1 MSAIDIIESV
11 RPDVDPM
18 PLVERRMIREQLF
31 GVGHGD
37 VSRNI
42 SARSASG
49 AVVSTAPRGTRA
61 LAAPRGRSS
70 GSMAKAGAGL
80 LLFAALGAAG
90 WAFVNRGS
98 DDTETRSSTTTPA
111 TTEVTTTV
119 ASTTTVAPIE
129 RTGVTDDFP
138 IVLPV
143 NALAVDTVNI
153 GAPAPGSSAVI
164 FEAPDGT
171 NVWLAEVDG
180 DVGNTDGLDVQ
191 IIGALGVGTAS
202 DFVEG
207 DPPSYQLQVPC
218 GFVLLNDAPG
228 QPLFR
233 PEITGLLEATSID
246 GLATIDTTLPTGWS
260 IIDIGTS
267 VNTFTA
273 QFQVPRGDT
282 TAPVLLAQAPGGSL
296 AQLAFGGRQFQATTF
311 LGDTAFIDSAP
322 LSPNLTS
329 VFWRDGNTV
338 FNVRSDQLGFS
349 ELEEFILSLEAV
361 EITDWET
368 RFDQVEPPAPPL
380 ESTCTPQPT
389 FGTTL
394 NP

>member
-1 MSAIDIIESV
+1 MSAVDIIESL

-18 PLVERRMIREQLF
+18 PLIERRMIREQLF

-42 SARSASG
+42 SARSANG

-61 LAAPRGRSS
+61 LAAPRGRAG
-70 GSMAKAGAGL
+70 GSLAKAGAGL
-80 LLFAALGAAG
+80 LLLAALGTVG
-90 WAFVNRGS
+90 WAFTNRS
-98 DDTETRSSTTTPA
+98 VDDETSTVTTVAP
-111 TTEVTTTV
+111 TTVAATTTV
-119 ASTTTVAPIE
+119 APATTIAPIE

-138 IVLPV
+138 IVLPT
-143 NALAVDTVNI
+143 NALNVDTVNI

-164 FEAPDGT
+164 LEAPDGS

-191 IIGALGVGTAS
+191 GVGAIGVATAS
-202 DFVEG
+202 DFAEG

-233 PEITGLLEATSID
+233 PALTGLLEGTSID
-246 GLATIDTTLPTGWS
+246 GLATIDMALPTGWS
-260 IIDIGTS
+260 VIDIGPS

-273 QFQVPRGDT
+273 QFQVPVGAT
-282 TAPVLLAQAPGGSL
+282 TAPVVLAQSPGGSL

-311 LGDTAFIDSAP
+311 LGDAAFVDSAP
-322 LSPNLTS
+322 LSPNVTS
-329 VFWRDGNTV
+329 VFWRDDNTV
-338 FNVRSDQLGFS
+338 FNVRSDQLGFAD
-349 ELEEFILSLEAV
+349 LEEFILSLEAV
-361 EITDWET
+361 EISDWET

-380 ESTCTPQPT
+380 ESSCTPQPSL
-389 FGTTL
+389 GTTL